1 MTKNKN
7 RNTLEKSGSATLL
20 QARHSIF
27 HFFPMFKLATL
38 EPFFY
43 RSPQPQTGRES
54 YRDVT
59 IARF

>member
-7 RNTLEKSGSATLL
+7 RNTLEKSLSATLL
-20 QARHSIF
+20 QARHYIF
-27 HFFPMFKLATL
+27 HFFPMYKL

-43 RSPQPQTGRES
+43 QSPQPQTGRES